1 MKSYF
6 RRISPKGAVD
16 DFASQWRAETPYRW
30 HILGVAM
37 AATFAIF
44 MLFIPDSVRVAPA
57 PPEVI
62 YISTLDDSRTDA
74 EIIASNCA
82 NQKLKDE
89 LEAQLAEQEERRK
102 EAYRALG
109 AATFVDVDE
118 MQAEIE
124 AEEAAAKAAAEA
136 AGETGPTEEEVARSV
151 EEYCARAAA

>member
-1 MKSYF
+1 MKRFF
-6 RRISPKGAVD
+6 RRISPKHAAQ

-37 AATFAIF
+37 ALTFAIF
-44 MLFIPDSVRVAPA
+44 MLFIPKSVRIAPA

-62 YISTLDDSRTDA
+62 YISTLDENRTDA

-89 LEAQLAEQEERRK
+89 LEAQLAQQEEARK
-102 EAYRALG
+102 EAYAALG
-109 AATFVDVDE
+109 RATFIDVDE

-124 AEEAAAKAAAEA
+124 AEQAAAEA
-136 AGETGPTEEEVARSV
+136 VADGGPSEEEVAASV
-151 EEYCARAAA
+151 EEYCARAVAG